1 MKKLIYSSKLIYV
14 LAVLLVLV
22 FFLPDLIGP
31 LPAALCSIL
40 VIGFALY
47 VYNVWSSSKTPE
59 DETDP
64 SNPDGN
70 NRQ

>member
-1 MKKLIYSSKLIYV
+1 MKKLLYSSKLIYV

-31 LPAALCSIL
+31 VPAALCSVV

-47 VYNVWSSSKTPE
+47 VYNLWSSSKKPD
-59 DETDP
+59 DETAPSDP
-64 SNPDGN
+64 DKNL
-70 NRQ
+70 

>member
-1 MKKLIYSSKLIYV
+1 MKKLLYSSKLIYV

-31 LPAALCSIL
+31 LPAVLCSIV

-47 VYNVWSSSKTPE
+47 VYNLWSSSNKSEKEP
-59 DETDP
+59 DP
-64 SNPDGN
+64 SDPDEKPMN
-70 NRQ
+70 